1 MSTTAHL
8 SLAEYDRIVATG
20 VFDHPK
26 RRRME
31 LINGEIR
38 EMNPIGPMHEDA
50 VDLLSE
56 WSFDRV
62 PRGKVRVRV
71 QNSIG
76 LPALDSAPEP
86 DVAWVRRRRYSRRRP
101 TAADVLLV
109 IEVADTSLDYD
120 TGEKAA
126 LYAAEGIQDYWV
138 VNLPEQ
144 CVEVRRDPTGG
155 RYQTLSRHSGDDEV
169 RPLAVPEVALSP
181 SLLRPE

>member
-26 RRRME
+26 RRRVE
-31 LINGEIR
+31 LIKGEIR
-38 EMNPIGPMHEDA
+38 DMDPIGPMHETA
-50 VDLLSE
+50 VDVLNE
-56 WSFDRV
+56 WSVLRV
-62 PRGKVRVRV
+62 AGKDILVRV

-109 IEVADTSLDYD
+109 IEVSDTSLDYD
-120 TGEKAA
+120 TGEKAE

-144 CVEVRRDPTGG
+144 CVEVRRDPAGG

-181 SLLRPE
+181 SLLWPE